1 MFTLNSIPDKSS
13 PKSQCLKLIIKKRR
27 GTFVKQASWVN
38 IRICCVENRT
48 QNRFLKEDIC
58 LCHMCS
64 SFRISLVT
72 CKLFPTCTHVKFV
85 RTTNQRLWSPNCE
98 TGEIPFLQIQT
109 ETLPDPELLVVM
121 PSGVASSSQ
130 QWPKSPKRNT
140 NVEFMLNIQVRS
152 ILNSWPGKISQH
164 RQTDCKRNDLSEILQ
179 KHARSEICKTLSAH
193 TDRGN
198 PAWAVPSAFL
208 GQMFLL
214 PVNHPLRS
222 VGILQY
228 LQIFCHLK
236 DLYATSLK
244 IWVDNRKSDFYVPE
258 CFLYSHFWLN
268 SV

>member
-48 QNRFLKEDIC
+48 QNNRFLKEDIC
-58 LCHMCS
+58 SCHMCS

-109 ETLPDPELLVVM
+109 ETLPDPEHLVVM
-121 PSGVASSSQ
+121 PSDVASSSQ

-164 RQTDCKRNDLSEILQ
+164 RQTAKEMIFQRFYRNMRDQKFVRLWVHILT
-179 KHARSEICKTLSAH
+179 EETL
-193 TDRGN
+193 
-198 PAWAVPSAFL
+198 L
-208 GQMFLL
+208 ELFLL
-214 PVNHPLRS
+214 
-222 VGILQY
+222 
-228 LQIFCHLK
+228 
-236 DLYATSLK
+236 
-244 IWVDNRKSDFYVPE
+244 
-258 CFLYSHFWLN
+258 HFWVRCFYFQLTTLCDQWV
-268 SV
+268 SFSTYKYFAI